1 MPRPRELVI
10 WKRPPSELIREAM
23 FESPMPQSI
32 IAWGLKPRP
41 SSVYSSESEPLLCE
55 SERLMDLQ
63 PECLSELLM
72 SSQMTR

>member
-1 MPRPRELVI
+1 MPLPRLLVI
-10 WKRPPSELIREAM
+10 WKVPPSELMREAM

-41 SSVYSSESEPLLCE
+41 SSVYSSESAPPPCE
-55 SERLMDLQ
+55 SDRLMDLQ